1 MGYYYVKNWIE
12 IVNVFGI
19 NSGDVLEFPH
29 PYNLKVLVL
38 ELYVTELHYLGI
50 KALIDGKVCNF
61 TLKPDQKF
69 TRLN

>member
-1 MGYYYVKNWIE
+1 MGYSYVKNWIE

-19 NSGDVLEFPH
+19 KPGDILEFPY
-29 PYNLKVLVL
+29 PYNVKVLVL
-38 ELYVTELHYLGI
+38 EVFVTELHYLGI
-50 KALIDGKVCNF
+50 KALINGKVFNF